1 MSSVQV
7 YHTHT
12 DLTLVTKNG
21 DTTDLL
27 LSIRLATNNRILI
40 TAKEFLGL
48 RLPENPETSAL
59 T

>member
-7 YHTHT
+7 YNTHT

-21 DTTDLL
+21 DITDLL
-27 LSIRLATNNRILI
+27 LSIHLATNNRILI
-40 TAKEFLGL
+40 TAKEFLVL
-48 RLPENPETSAL
+48 RLPENRETSAL

>member
-12 DLTLVTKNG
+12 DLTLLTKNG

-27 LSIRLATNNRILI
+27 LSTRLATNNHTLI
-40 TAKEFLGL
+40 TAKEFLVL
-48 RLPENPETSAL
+48 RLPENPETLAL

>member
-7 YHTHT
+7 YPSHT

-27 LSIRLATNNRILI
+27 LSTHLATNNHTLI

-48 RLPENPETSAL
+48 RLQENLVTSDL